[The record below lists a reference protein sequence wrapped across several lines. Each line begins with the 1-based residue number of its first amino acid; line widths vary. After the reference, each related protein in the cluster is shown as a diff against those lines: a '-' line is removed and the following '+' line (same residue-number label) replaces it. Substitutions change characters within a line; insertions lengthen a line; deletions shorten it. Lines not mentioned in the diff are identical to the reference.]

1 MAVQD
6 KRGTPVVRVM
16 QSPLGRARGL
26 GSGQS
31 GSGTWRMERLTS
43 VALLPLSLWFVY
55 VVLHL
60 HHADYAT
67 TRAFIG
73 ERIHAVLFLALI
85 GSLFPHLALGLR
97 AIVEDYVRGE
107 LCKFFSLFAI
117 NAGCVL
123 LALLAAISVLKLAI

>member
-1 MAVQD
+1 MALETNQD
-6 KRGTPVVRVM
+6 TPQLRVM

-31 GSGTWRMERLTS
+31 GASTGKFERITS
-43 VALLPLSLWFVY
+43 VALVPLSLWFVY

-60 HHADYAT
+60 SRADYAT

-73 ERIHAVLFLALI
+73 EKVHAVLFLALI
-85 GSLFPHLALGLR
+85 VSLFPHLALGLR
-97 AIVEDYVRGE
+97 SVIEDYVRND
-107 LCKFFSLFAI
+107 LKKFIYLFLV

-123 LALLAAISVLKLAI
+123 LALAAAISVIKLAI

>member
-1 MAVQD
+1 MSQD
-6 KRGTPVVRVM
+6 KNGSPSVRVM
-16 QSPLGRARGL
+16 QSPLGRAQGL
-26 GSGQS
+26 GAAGDGAS
-31 GSGTWRMERLTS
+31 TWKWERVTS
-43 VALLPLSLWFVY
+43 VALVPLSLWFVY

-60 HHADYAT
+60 AHADYAT

-73 ERIHAVLFLALI
+73 GKLHAVLFLALI

-97 AIVEDYVRGE
+97 AIIEDYVRGE
-107 LCKFFSLFAI
+107 LCKFFTLFAV